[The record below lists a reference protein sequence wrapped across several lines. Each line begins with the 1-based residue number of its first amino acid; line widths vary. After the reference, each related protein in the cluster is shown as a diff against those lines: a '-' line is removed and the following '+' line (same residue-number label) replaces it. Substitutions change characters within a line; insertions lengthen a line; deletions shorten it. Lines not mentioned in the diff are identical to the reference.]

1 MLDQTLYINL
11 FEVVWKMFFNK
22 TLFLSVLSWYDVCM
36 QSDTVYDGMYG
47 LAIGD
52 AIGVPAEFN
61 TREELSKNPVTDMT
75 GYGTHYQKPGTWSD
89 DTSLSLCLLDSLASG
104 LNYLDIMDK
113 FRSWEELGMYTPYG
127 KLFDIGMT
135 TDEAID
141 RYIRD
146 IPVLQCGG
154 TDEYNNG
161 NGSLMRILPIAFFI
175 QTKHITYGQAMEITG
190 DISSL
195 THAHPRSKLACCIYI
210 TIALQLLD
218 GKDLNTALDSGL
230 EKARTLVEGK
240 PEFPHFQRLFSPSFP
255 TTLVKEIHSSGYV
268 IDTLEAS
275 LWCLYNTRSYQEC
288 ILTAVNLGDDTDT
301 TASVAGGLAG
311 IAYHRSG
318 MPKSWIERLA
328 SRPLIDGICAKFT
341 AAHCPS

>member
-1 MLDQTLYINL
+1 
-11 FEVVWKMFFNK
+11 
-22 TLFLSVLSWYDVCM
+22 M
-36 QSDTVYDGMYG
+36 QSDTVYDGIYG

-52 AIGVPAEFN
+52 AVGVPAEFKS
-61 TREELSKNPVTDMT
+61 RKELFQNPVTDMT

-89 DTSLSLCLLDSLASG
+89 DTSLSLCLLDSLSSG
-104 LNYLDIMDK
+104 LNYLDVMDK

-161 NGSLMRILPIAFFI
+161 NGSLMRILPLAFFI
-175 QTKHITYGQAMEITG
+175 QTKRISYGQAMEITS

-195 THAHPRSKLACCIYI
+195 THAHQRSKMACCIYI
-210 TIALQLLD
+210 TIALELMD
-218 GKDLNTALDSGL
+218 GKSLPHALDDGL
-230 EKARTLVEGK
+230 GKSRPFLEGK
-240 PEFPHFQRLFSPSFP
+240 QEYGRFHRLFSQSFK
-255 TTLVKEIHSSGYV
+255 TTPEKEINSSGYV
-268 IDTLEAS
+268 IDTLEAAI
-275 LWCLYNTRSYQEC
+275 WCLYNTDSYKEC
-288 ILTAVNLGDDTDT
+288 ILKAVNLGDDTDT

-311 IAYHRSG
+311 LAYRRSG
-318 MPKSWIERLA
+318 MPEHWIKGLA
-328 SRPLIDGICAKFT
+328 NRQLIDSVCEKFT
-341 AAHCPS
+341 MANNL